1 MSEDTHKK
9 YTPEQTAKK
18 REEIVAQIAQGVG
31 RVFDKHPELRS
42 SLMLVS
48 QFWSD
53 EADDAVHCDFIF
65 SKLGTPNLKAA
76 AKAWDDD
83 EDGDPTNLPEGLN
96 HLDLAWTVD
105 GYPWDDNGES
115 IPLFAAFTKE
125 DCDQEM
131 SVMEAGAP
139 YAVFR
144 RSSLGV
150 ETELIGE
157 MMRPWLDGVTP
168 SWEQEGDAD

>member
-1 MSEDTHKK
+1 MSEDIDKK

-18 REEIVAQIAQGVG
+18 REEVLAEIAVGVG

-42 SLMLVS
+42 VLMLVS

-53 EADDAVHCDFIF
+53 EADDAVHCDFVF
-65 SKLGTPNLKAA
+65 SKLPTPNLKAA
-76 AKAWDDD
+76 SKAWDEN
-83 EDGDPTNLPEGLN
+83 EDGDPVNLPEGMN
-96 HLDLAWTVD
+96 HMDLAWAID
-105 GYPWDDNGES
+105 GYSWDDNGES

-131 SVMEAGAP
+131 SVMESGAP

-144 RSSLGV
+144 RSPMGV
-150 ETELIGE
+150 ETEVVGE
-157 MMRPWLDGVTP
+157 MLRPWLDGVRP
-168 SWEQEGDAD
+168 SWEQEGQAD

>member
-1 MSEDTHKK
+1 MSEDVEKK

-18 REEIVAQIAQGVG
+18 REEIVAEIAAGVG

-42 SLMLVS
+42 ALMMVS
-48 QFWSD
+48 QYWCD

-65 SKLGTPNLKAA
+65 SKLPTPNLKAA
-76 AKAWDDD
+76 AKAWD
-83 EDGDPTNLPEGLN
+83 EDADTVNLPEGLS
-96 HLDLAWTVD
+96 HMDLAWTVE
-105 GYPWDDNGES
+105 GYSWDDNGEA

-125 DCDQEM
+125 GSDQEM
-131 SVMEAGAP
+131 SVMETGAP

-150 ETELIGE
+150 ETEVVGE
-157 MMRPWLDGVTP
+157 MLRPWLDGVRP
-168 SWEQEGDAD
+168 SWEQEAMDD

>member
-1 MSEDTHKK
+1 MSEDTNTK
-9 YTPEQTAKK
+9 YTAEQTAKK
-18 REEIVAQIAQGVG
+18 REEIVARIAQGVG

-42 SLMLVS
+42 ALMLVS
-48 QFWSD
+48 QYWND

-65 SKLGTPNLKAA
+65 SKLATPNLKAA
-76 AKAWDDD
+76 DKAWVEE
-83 EDGDPTNLPEGLN
+83 EDTVNLPEGLS
-96 HLDLAWTVD
+96 HMDLAWTVE
-105 GYPWDDNGES
+105 GYDWDDNGES

-150 ETELIGE
+150 ETEVVGE
-157 MMRPWLDGVTP
+157 MRRPWLDGVTP
-168 SWEQEGDAD
+168 SWEQEDAG